1 MIDCSQLFLWNGI
14 ALFIGNLRDN
24 STHRHHAIQLCIAL
38 DKPFRLIHESKSGLY
53 HASIIASDIFH
64 QFQGDEGR
72 HILLLIEPEST
83 EGRHL
88 SSIYSV
94 KSPLTSLESLLDPL
108 KLDPL
113 TRLAGDGQL
122 TCDMAKRICTHIL
135 STLGFVK
142 NESVV
147 MDSRIQKA
155 LVLMREMETKKIST
169 KALAAE
175 LAISETRLIHL
186 FTNNIG
192 IPIRPYLRWL
202 RLIEAV
208 KYILSGI
215 SLTEAAHAS
224 GFSDSAHLSRTFRL
238 MFGFSPSDILKNDRF
253 IQAISCPS

>member
-1 MIDCSQLFLWNGI
+1 MIDYSQLFLWNGI

-38 DKPFRLIHESKSGLY
+38 DKPFLLIHESKSGLY
-53 HASIIASDIFH
+53 HTYIIASDTFH
-64 QFQGDEGR
+64 QFQSDEGR
-72 HILLLIEPEST
+72 NILLLIEPEST

-88 SSIYSV
+88 SSIYNV
-94 KSPLTSLESLLDPL
+94 KSPLACLESLMDPL
-108 KLDPL
+108 QMDQL

-122 TCDMAKRICTHIL
+122 TCDMAKKISTHIL

-142 NESVV
+142 IEPVV
-147 MDSRIQKA
+147 NDSRIQKA
-155 LVLMREMETKKIST
+155 LILMQEMETKKIST

-186 FTNNIG
+186 FKNNIG

-208 KYILSGI
+208 KHIISGI

-224 GFSDSAHLSRTFRL
+224 GFADSAHLSRTFRL